1 MIDESKIEES
11 YSLLDDAKGQ
21 LKDIMTIGLSNL
33 DTMRLHNSIEFVTKA
48 MKLLEI

>member
-1 MIDESKIEES
+1 MLDEKKIEEAF
-11 YSLLDDAKGQ
+11 SLLDDAKGQ

-33 DTMRLHNSIEFVTKA
+33 DTMRLYNSIEFITNA